1 MGWQCLLAWFTRSK
15 IHSPQFQIAMS
26 RLAAS
31 ADVFAAIADPTRRA
45 ILDHLRT
52 GEQPVKQLAEPF
64 AMSLPAISQH
74 LQVLCEAGLV
84 QMRKAGRQRLYRL
97 NPEPLKQ
104 VSDWIAHYEQFWQ
117 EKLDTLSNY
126 LEEDS
131 CSET

>member
-1 MGWQCLLAWFTRSK
+1 
-15 IHSPQFQIAMS
+15 MS
-26 RLAAS
+26 RPAAS

-45 ILDHLRT
+45 ILDRLLT

-74 LQVLCEAGLV
+74 LQVLCDADLV

-97 NPEPLKQ
+97 NPEPLRQ
-104 VSDWIAHYEQFWQ
+104 VSNWIAEYEQFWQ
-117 EKLDTLSNY
+117 QKLDALGNY
-126 LEEDS
+126 LEDNI